1 MMQASAFSRL
11 KGRIFPVQWVGNLLL
26 MLLAAAWLQI
36 PDSHGWQ
43 FVLSMLSGVLL
54 VVAFLWLYI
63 ATFRH
68 LRPSAVAPPR
78 WLSCLLLGLFVGLWW
93 LLVQPIA
100 AGRAHESLVAGYL
113 NSQSPTWV
121 RYHLGYSKLVAWQ
134 ERIYDCIHW
143 LLAGLLLPIAMETCA
158 GGLGPGWLRR
168 AVRVYR
174 HWLYWLAVLVCGLGG
189 SAITWALADWTP
201 AAGLAG
207 QTLSVMLRLGAAYT
221 VDIVLWCFVLGLTAH
236 YLEPASSARPG
247 PVPARGTVQG
257 RE

>member
-11 KGRIFPVQWVGNLLL
+11 KGRIFLAQWVGNLLL
-26 MLLAAAWLQI
+26 MLLAAGWLQI
-36 PDSHGWQ
+36 ADSHAWQ
-43 FVLSMLSGVLL
+43 FAFSMLSAALL
-54 VVAFLWLYI
+54 VVAFLWLYL

-68 LRPSAVAPPR
+68 LRPSAAPPPR
-78 WLSCLLLGLFVGLWW
+78 WLACLLLGLFVALWW
-93 LLVQPIA
+93 LLLQPVA

-143 LLAGLLLPIAMETCA
+143 LLAGLLLPIAIETCA
-158 GGLGPGWLRR
+158 FGLGPGCLRR
-168 AVRVYR
+168 AVGVYR

-189 SAITWALADWTP
+189 SAITWALAEWTP

-207 QTLSVMLRLGAAYT
+207 QTLSVVLRLGVAYT
-221 VDIVLWCFVLGLTAH
+221 VDILLWCFVLTLTAY
-236 YLEPASSARPG
+236 YLEDPSKPS
-247 PVPARGTVQG
+247 
-257 RE
+257 